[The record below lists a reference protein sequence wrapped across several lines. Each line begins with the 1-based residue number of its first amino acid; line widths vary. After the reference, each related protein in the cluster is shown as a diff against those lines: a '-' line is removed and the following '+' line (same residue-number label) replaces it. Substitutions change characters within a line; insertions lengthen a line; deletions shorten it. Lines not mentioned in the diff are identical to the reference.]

1 MDQQQ
6 LSKDILKLVGGEEN
20 IDQVTHC
27 MTRLRFNLND
37 NSKADKKTL
46 QNTPGVMGVMING
59 GQFQVIIGNDVPKVY
74 NALVGNMSK
83 SPDAG
88 TNASTETK
96 TKKNPLSALFDFISG
111 VFTPILPA
119 ITGAGMIKGI
129 VALLVTLGWMSETSS
144 TYQILSAIG
153 DGAFYFLPIILGIS
167 TARKLGSNMYIGAAI
182 GASVLHPTITTLL
195 GTGESITFA
204 GLPVV
209 AATYSSSV
217 IPILI
222 AVWLASYVEKA
233 VDKVTHASLKLIV
246 VPTVTLLV
254 IVPVTLIAVGPL
266 GVIIGNGLTDGF
278 SWLFDNTGLFAGL
291 IIGGA
296 FSLLIITGMHYAL
309 VPIMIGSIATLG
321 YDYLIPMMMVANFA
335 QAGSALGVS
344 LKSKNKQTKSLA
356 MSTSVT
362 AFMGITEPAMYGV
375 NMKYK
380 KPFIAALIGAGIGGA
395 FMSLFH
401 TKAYVVGGLA
411 GVSGIPMILGE
422 TFVYA
427 VIGLVIGS
435 AVAAVLTYIL
445 GFEEETV
452 ADTPEA
458 NQVNTVEGE
467 AVNTQ
472 TAVNVQA
479 AATKETDATS
489 SITTIGEEA
498 NGEDQEVYSPITG
511 EVKPLSAVNDPAFS
525 EEIMGQGFA
534 IQPSEGRVV
543 APINGTVFSLSKS
556 GHAIGLVSDSGA
568 EMLIHIG
575 IDTVKLKGQFFSPK
589 VQAGARVSVGD
600 LLMEFDREE
609 IEKAG
614 YETITPVIVTNM
626 HQYGAIQSAGKT
638 NVRETELIYTAK
650 AL

>member
-1 MDQQQ
+1 MDKQQ

-37 NSKADKKTL
+37 NDKADKKAL

-59 GQFQVIIGNDVPKVY
+59 GQFQVIIGNEVPKVY

-88 TNASTETK
+88 TNVSTETK
-96 TKKNPLSALFDFISG
+96 KKKNPLSALFDFISG

-129 VALLVTLGWMSETSS
+129 VALLVTFGWMTETSS

-153 DGAFYFLPIILGIS
+153 DGAFYFLPIILAIS

-182 GASVLHPTITTLL
+182 GASMLHPTLTALL
-195 GTGESITFA
+195 GTGESITLA
-204 GLPVV
+204 GLPVI

-233 VDKVTHASLKLIV
+233 VDKVTHASLKLII

-266 GVIIGNGLTDGF
+266 GVIIGNGLTGGF

-291 IIGGA
+291 IIGGT

-335 QAGSALGVS
+335 QAGSTLGVA
-344 LKSKNKQTKSLA
+344 LKAKNKQTKSLA

-411 GVSGIPMILGE
+411 GLSGIPMIIGE

-427 VIGLVIGS
+427 LIGLLIGT
-435 AVAAVLTYIL
+435 AAATVLTYIL
-445 GFEEETV
+445 GFEEES
-452 ADTPEA
+452 AAEEP
-458 NQVNTVEGE
+458 
-467 AVNTQ
+467 AVKQAETQ
-472 TAVNVQA
+472 STAASQA
-479 AATKETDATS
+479 AVTAEAEAAS
-489 SITTIGEEA
+489 SVSLSEEEA
-498 NGEDQEVYSPITG
+498 SVADQEVYSPITG

-534 IQPSEGRVV
+534 IQPAEGRVV
-543 APINGTVFSLSKS
+543 SPINGTVFSLSKS

-589 VQAGARVSVGD
+589 VQAGAKVSVGD
-600 LLMEFDREE
+600 LLMEFDRIEV
-609 IEKAG
+609 EKAG

-626 HQYGAIQSAGKT
+626 HQYGSIESAGKT
-638 NVRETELIYTAK
+638 NVREAELIYTAK
-650 AL
+650 A